1 MALSQVLPNQKVS
14 TSAVLKRDDNQSY
27 YHYIDC
33 IITLMVALAFG
44 LLSWGHLI
52 FNNIIDLCCIIFTLS
67 L

>member
-14 TSAVLKRDDNQSY
+14 TSAVLKKDDNQSY

-44 LLSWGHLI
+44 LLS
-52 FNNIIDLCCIIFTLS
+52 
-67 L
+67 